1 MGPITFLLHR
11 MPLTRAI
18 LRRGRPGTPDVLAVV
33 YAAAGLSTISLAFG
47 PHAGPA
53 IREAD
58 SARRSSHSVVSSPTG
73 ADRRLHLTTRPRG
86 LPTRELHRSARV
98 ASTREGLRP
107 RTRMQRSWP
116 TRDSR
121 ARTPSE
127 IPQSQPSLPPAEPL
141 LISDVSA
148 AVSDSTVRLS
158 WLTNFAATAQEGYG
172 NGDAPVLWG
181 ESGSA
186 GVIHDAVIG
195 GLAPSTEYV
204 LWLQSVDDWGRI
216 ATTELPVTTASSES
230 QRVSSA
236 TVSGGSILLDAKP
249 FFPLALWDVCPSQ
262 VSRLID
268 NGINLFMGDG
278 CGDENA
284 LLARLRGQT
293 FAVTDVTNGMTPVP
307 GLIGWYYPDE
317 LDGRLGAPPSDADLK
332 ELAVD
337 PPGGLLTFLTLTNH
351 FYSGAEPLPLGRELY
366 PHLAALANVL
376 GFDLYPLQNW
386 CRDDRFDAVYRA
398 QRELEAL
405 AQGKPTYQWIEARQM
420 DCAEGHLDPTAAT
433 VRAETWLAIAGGA
446 DGIGYFPNNW
456 SDGVGAEI
464 RELNSAITELAP
476 ALLGE
481 PHQADSNQ
489 DLVKVGARVL
499 NGAIYVI
506 AVNSGRTPVQASIHV
521 PGLGGRPL
529 DVLDEKRQL
538 ATSNDEI
545 LTDTFDPLAVHIYVA
560 APPGWNTASTAQ

>member
-1 MGPITFLLHR
+1 M
-11 MPLTRAI
+11 
-18 LRRGRPGTPDVLAVV
+18 
-33 YAAAGLSTISLAFG
+33 
-47 PHAGPA
+47 
-53 IREAD
+53 
-58 SARRSSHSVVSSPTG
+58 
-73 ADRRLHLTTRPRG
+73 
-86 LPTRELHRSARV
+86 
-98 ASTREGLRP
+98 
-107 RTRMQRSWP
+107 
-116 TRDSR
+116 
-121 ARTPSE
+121 
-127 IPQSQPSLPPAEPL
+127 
-141 LISDVSA
+141 
-148 AVSDSTVRLS
+148 
-158 WLTNFAATAQEGYG
+158 
-172 NGDAPVLWG
+172 WG
-181 ESGSA
+181 ESGPA

-204 LWLQSVDDWGRI
+204 FWLQSVDDWGRV
-216 ATTELPVTTASSES
+216 ATAELNVTTPSSES
-230 QRVSSA
+230 PRVSTA

-268 NGINLFMGDG
+268 NGINPFMGDG

-293 FAVTDVTNGMTPVP
+293 FAVTNGTNGMTLLPS
-307 GLIGWYYPDE
+307 LIGWYYPDE

-337 PPGGLLTFLTLTNH
+337 PPAGLLTFLTLTNH

-386 CRDDRFDAVYRA
+386 CRDDRFDAVYNA

-405 AQGKPTYQWIEARQM
+405 GAGKPTYQWIEARQM
-420 DCAEGHLDPTAAT
+420 DCAAGNLDPTAAT

-456 SDGVGAEI
+456 SDTVGAEI
-464 RELNSAITELAP
+464 RELNSAIAELAP
-476 ALLGE
+476 ALLSE

-506 AVNSGRTPVQASIHV
+506 AVNSSRTPVQASIHV

-529 DVLDEKRQL
+529 AVLDEERQL

-545 LTDTFDPLAVHIYVA
+545 RTDIFDLLAVHIYVA
-560 APPGWNTASTAQ
+560 APPGWITTSTTR

>member
-1 MGPITFLLHR
+1 M
-11 MPLTRAI
+11 
-18 LRRGRPGTPDVLAVV
+18 
-33 YAAAGLSTISLAFG
+33 
-47 PHAGPA
+47 
-53 IREAD
+53 
-58 SARRSSHSVVSSPTG
+58 SARI
-73 ADRRLHLTTRPRG
+73 
-86 LPTRELHRSARV
+86 
-98 ASTREGLRP
+98 
-107 RTRMQRSWP
+107 QRSRP
-116 TRDSR
+116 AQDTTAR
-121 ARTPSE
+121 APSE
-127 IPQSQPSLPPAEPL
+127 IPPSQPSLPPAEPL
-141 LISDVSA
+141 LISDVSMA
-148 AVSDSTVRLS
+148 FSDSTVRLS

-172 NGDAPVLWG
+172 TGGAPVLWG
-181 ESGSA
+181 ESGPA

-204 LWLQSVDDWGRI
+204 FWLQSVDDWGRV
-216 ATTELPVTTASSES
+216 ATAELNVTTPSSES
-230 QRVSSA
+230 PRVSTA

-268 NGINLFMGDG
+268 NGINPFMGDG

-293 FAVTDVTNGMTPVP
+293 FAVTNGTNGMTLLPS
-307 GLIGWYYPDE
+307 LIGWYYPDE

-337 PPGGLLTFLTLTNH
+337 PPAGLLTFLTLTNH

-386 CRDDRFDAVYRA
+386 CRDDRFDAVYNA

-405 AQGKPTYQWIEARQM
+405 GAGKPTYQWIEARQM
-420 DCAEGHLDPTAAT
+420 DCAAGNLDPTAAT

-456 SDGVGAEI
+456 SDTVGAEI
-464 RELNSAITELAP
+464 RELNSAIAELAP
-476 ALLGE
+476 ALLSE

-506 AVNSGRTPVQASIHV
+506 AVNSSRTPVQASIHV

-529 DVLDEKRQL
+529 AVLDEERQL

-545 LTDTFDPLAVHIYVA
+545 RTDIFDLLAVHIYVA
-560 APPGWNTASTAQ
+560 APPGWITTSTTR